1 LFFFLQENCAKLE
14 NTAVEESRLCAQA
27 KKVTEEHQQT
37 ITTMASTMLEQEQSV
52 QVIRDE
58 RDVAVTEAAELARKN
73 KALVE
78 GELVGGWW
86 LVGWWWWWKCLGNV
100 WTIFGHSLDN
110 FWTLFGQSLGNLW
123 TIFGQSLDT
132 LWAIF
137 GQSCPF

>member
-1 LFFFLQENCAKLE
+1 ME

-78 GELVGGWW
+78 GELVGGG
-86 LVGWWWWWKCLGNV
+86 LVGGGWWGLVVG
-100 WTIFGHSLDN
+100 GGGGD
-110 FWTLFGQSLGNLW
+110 NLW
-123 TIFGQSLDT
+123 TIFGQSLGN
-132 LWAIF
+132 LWAIM
-137 GQSCPF
+137 SILNNE

>member
-1 LFFFLQENCAKLE
+1 LE

-78 GELVGGWW
+78 GELVGGGWW
-86 LVGWWWWWKCLGNV
+86 VVGGWWWWKCLGNV
-100 WTIFGHSLDN
+100 WTM
-110 FWTLFGQSLGNLW
+110 FGQSLDTLW
-123 TIFGQSLDT
+123 TIFGQSLGN
-132 LWAIF
+132 L
-137 GQSCPF
+137 

>member
-1 LFFFLQENCAKLE
+1 ME

-78 GELVGGWW
+78 GELVVGG
-86 LVGWWWWWKCLGNV
+86 GGWWWWKCLD
-100 WTIFGHSLDN
+100 T
-110 FWTLFGQSLGNLW
+110 LW
-123 TIFGQSLDT
+123 TIFGQSLDNFWT
-132 LWAIF
+132 IF
-137 GQSCPF
+137 GQFLGNHVHFEQRVTLLGKNYVV

>member
-1 LFFFLQENCAKLE
+1 M
-14 NTAVEESRLCAQA
+14 EESRLCAQA

-78 GELVGGWW
+78 GELVGGG
-86 LVGWWWWWKCLGNV
+86 LVGGCWWWWKCL
-100 WTIFGHSLDN
+100 D
-110 FWTLFGQSLGNLW
+110 NLW
-123 TIFGQSLDT
+123 TIFGQS
-132 LWAIF
+132 
-137 GQSCPF
+137 CPF